1 MTIQNCDIT
10 DAELVKELLRSD
22 KPMPEF
28 EGNQIKFPAAYYTP
42 LEAQLAVEICRLHEL
57 NVDKT
62 EIIDSL
68 CQNNAELLAALK
80 AALPFMENAEER
92 EDFEFGEWRR
102 VSKIAADGDLSP
114 EIVQVRA
121 AIAKAEEVK

>member
-1 MTIQNCDIT
+1 MSTQPEALRLAVICDYMGRNIFGMDEI
-10 DAELVKELLRSD
+10 DAELR
-22 KPMPEF
+22 
-28 EGNQIKFPAAYYTP
+28 
-42 LEAQLAVEICRLHEL
+42 RLHEM
-57 NVDKT
+57 
-62 EIIDSL
+62 
-68 CQNNAELLAALK
+68 NAELLAALK

>member
-10 DAELVKELLRSD
+10 DTKLVKELLRSD

-42 LEAQLAVEICRLHEL
+42 LEAQLAVEMCRLHE
-57 NVDKT
+57 V
-62 EIIDSL
+62 
-68 CQNNAELLAALK
+68 NAELLAALK

-121 AIAKAEEVK
+121 AIKKAEEKNHGG